1 MTPGIWLSLALAALI
16 GEFLTGTFY
25 LLVFAV
31 AFAAGG
37 LLAFAG
43 ATLAVQLVGASA
55 AALLG
60 VLVLLKRRKPRHSPA
75 ADDLDLGERVEVV
88 NWQGAYASVRY
99 RGALWQAKAASGE
112 GGDCTHAQIVGR
124 DGNLLLIR
132 PVTKEPKP

>member
-43 ATLAVQLVGASA
+43 ASLIVQLISASA

-60 VLVLLKRRKPRHSPA
+60 VLVLLKRRKPRHAPA

-88 NWQGAYASVRY
+88 SWQGAYATVRY
-99 RGALWQAKAASGE
+99 RGALWQARTASGAA
-112 GGDCTHAQIVGR
+112 GDGSHAQIVGR
-124 DGNLLLIR
+124 DGNLLLVR
-132 PVTKEPKP
+132 PPTTESKP